1 MKTIWIM
8 KVKTDESRTEEWK
21 QIQFLNLN
29 TDRHIKLHI
38 SNKSEDA
45 NLMSLL

>member
-1 MKTIWIM
+1 M

-29 TDRHIKLHI
+29 TETAV
-38 SNKSEDA
+38 SNYT
-45 NLMSLL
+45 